1 MDLLQ
6 ELKAHPNCN
15 KLSEHIDQLIERIE
29 AWQPVDQLKAN
40 ELRRKE
46 NSRPTLNLDD
56 DYPSH
61 IENERQESN
70 SLRQELF
77 QESNEIQAT
86 IKSEFELMMNILDAI
101 CFADPNDAVYEW
113 EHLPCGISMLQK
125 DSLLRLTSDPEGE
138 SIPVK
143 HKLQFNLILRIGQN
157 EGVEEGKLLR
167 DWKLLGGKKSR
178 PDEDISSRINSPI
191 SKANKILRKLGKT
204 IQKTDR
210 MSKFYRIQDL

>member
-1 MDLLQ
+1 
-6 ELKAHPNCN
+6 
-15 KLSEHIDQLIERIE
+15 
-29 AWQPVDQLKAN
+29 
-40 ELRRKE
+40 
-46 NSRPTLNLDD
+46 
-56 DYPSH
+56 
-61 IENERQESN
+61 
-70 SLRQELF
+70 
-77 QESNEIQAT
+77 
-86 IKSEFELMMNILDAI
+86 
-101 CFADPNDAVYEW
+101 
-113 EHLPCGISMLQK
+113 MLQK